1 MSEQAPLSV
10 LSPLRRHYR
19 YITAHDAS
27 RKGVFDN
34 SLAEEAPVRPVLGS
48 TYEFSL
54 MYTSTGAPVSMA
66 NDQDVSSYTSYL
78 KEAPA
83 LTIPGGTVCRTVD
96 FPPDSISPMHRTLS
110 LDYGVVLEG
119 EVELV
124 LDSGETRLLK
134 RGDVAVQRQTNHAWR
149 NISKDEWA
157 RMLFVLQSAEPLT
170 VAGELMVED
179 EGGID

>member
-1 MSEQAPLSV
+1 MSEQASPAV

-19 YITAHDAS
+19 YITTHNAS
-27 RKGVFDN
+27 REAVFET

-54 MYTSTGAPVSMA
+54 MYTSTGAPVSLA
-66 NDQDVSSYTSYL
+66 HDQDISSYASYL

-96 FPPDSISPMHRTLS
+96 FPPDSVSPMHRTLS
-110 LDYGVVLEG
+110 LDFGVVVEG
-119 EVELV
+119 EMELV
-124 LDSGETRLLK
+124 LDSGETRLMQ

-149 NISKDEWA
+149 NVSKDQWA

-170 VAGELMVED
+170 IAGEPLVED